1 MDNHPLPHTNDFLDR
16 YMNNDDGKNDD
27 CNNDEYFDN
36 KRVEDNATM
45 DNHPLCCINDFLD
58 RYMNN

>member
-1 MDNHPLPHTNDFLDR
+1 MDNHPLPGTNDFLDR
-16 YMNNDDGKNDD
+16 YMNNHD
-27 CNNDEYFDN
+27 CNNDDCSNDDDFDI